1 MRKAEQPAESSQQD
15 SSSPRKSTAFRADIE
30 GLRAVAIGMV
40 LVFHAAPKYLPGG
53 FIGVDI
59 FFVIS
64 GFLIT
69 SLLIREV
76 QRSGTISLLNFY
88 ARRARRLLPAATLV
102 LAFSAI
108 VVWFVLPITQRRT
121 FGLDI
126 ISAGVSL
133 VNWRLADRSVD
144 YLAEGTGASPVQHYW
159 SLAVEEQ
166 FYVIW
171 PLLILLA
178 VVLARRFRWQL
189 RASLAIGI
197 AIVAVPSFIWS
208 VLYSPSNPEVAYF
221 VTTTRLWELGIGA
234 AVALAAPW
242 WPKLPRWCAQV
253 LFFGGIA
260 SLVVAGYGIDA
271 STVWPGAAAL
281 APVLGTAA
289 VIIGGYVVGTS
300 RPAWLL
306 TNKPMVWI
314 GSISYSL
321 YLWHWPMLIGAA
333 GIWGE
338 LRMREAVLVTLVSI
352 IPAYLSLKLVENP
365 IRFSQRL
372 GKTPRAGLGL
382 GAVLCT
388 TSVIAGVAVILPS
401 MMARPVIASES
412 TQAFGAAAYFED
424 ATFDPATVESYPQ
437 IFPAPEVA
445 VDDVPVT
452 YEDGCQIGGYE
463 AEVCEYGVADGDL
476 TVVLVGDSKVNQWF
490 SAVESIAQRNG
501 WRLLTVIKSACAF
514 ADTTLAFDGEVFTS
528 CVMWNA
534 DALDA
539 IEEIQPDLVI
549 TSQGAWGGLRDPK
562 DPQSGYVAELMV
574 DGLAQRW
581 GQLSDMGIPVLAIA
595 GNPNPPEEMYECVAQ
610 NPDKLTNCVFDAEYE
625 VADVQHEAAALVEKA
640 SVVDLNRYICP
651 DGQCAS
657 VIGGALVYRQG
668 SHLTSTFVDSLLPV
682 LEGAIAQQF
691 PEFMDRS

>member
-1 MRKAEQPAESSQQD
+1 MPKPAN
-15 SSSPRKSTAFRADIE
+15 RFRLDIE

-76 QRSGTISLLNFY
+76 QRTGTISLRDFY

-121 FGLDI
+121 FGGDI

-178 VVLARRFRWQL
+178 VVLARHFKWQV
-189 RASLAIGI
+189 RASLAVGI

-242 WPKLPRWCAQV
+242 WPKLPRWFAQV
-253 LFFGGIA
+253 LFFGGIVT
-260 SLVVAGYGIDA
+260 LVVAGFVIDA
-271 STVWPGAAAL
+271 STVWPGFAAS

-289 VIIGGYVVGTS
+289 IIVGGYVVGTS
-300 RPAWLL
+300 ASAAVL

-338 LRMREAVLVTLVSI
+338 LRIREAVLVTLVSI

-388 TSVIAGVAVILPS
+388 TSVIAGAAVILPS
-401 MMARPVIASES
+401 MLARPVVANES
-412 TQAFGAAAYFED
+412 RQALGAAVLLD
-424 ATFDPATVESYPQ
+424 DPTFDPATVDSYPQ
-437 IFPAPEVA
+437 IIPAPEVA
-445 VDDVPVT
+445 VDDRPIT
-452 YEDGCQIGGYE
+452 YDHVCQVDGDE
-463 AEVCEYGVADGDL
+463 AVVCEYGVEDGAN
-476 TVVLVGDSKVNQWF
+476 TVVLVGDSKANQWF
-490 SAVESIAQRNG
+490 SALESIALRNN
-501 WRLLTVIKSACAF
+501 WRLLTIMRSSCAF
-514 ADTTLAFDGEVFTS
+514 SEATLVFKGEIFTS
-528 CVMWNA
+528 CQIWNA
-534 DALDA
+534 GALEA

-549 TSQGAWGGLRDPK
+549 TSQNAWGGLRDPN
-562 DPQSGYVAELMV
+562 DPQSGYIPERMI
-574 DGLAQRW
+574 DGLKERW
-581 GQLSDMGIPVLAIA
+581 RQLSDTDIPVIAIA
-595 GNPNPPEEMYECVAQ
+595 GNPQPPDEMYECVAQ
-610 NPDKLTNCVFDAEYE
+610 NSNNLTDCVFGAEYDLAE
-625 VADVQHEAAALVEKA
+625 VQVEAASLVDA
-640 SVVDLNRYICP
+640 VSVVDLNRYICP
-651 DGQCAS
+651 NDRCPS
-657 VIGGALVYRQG
+657 VIGGVLLYRQG
-668 SHLTSTFVDSLLPV
+668 SHLTSTFVDSLTPV
-682 LEGAIAQQF
+682 LEGAIMQVLQSM
-691 PEFMDRS
+691 PDD